1 MKLMRSFVLFICA
14 VAGWLSLALAA
25 DKTPANEPVH
35 AAHSHGVGNL
45 ELVVQGGT
53 VKASFEIP
61 MESLLGFE
69 HLPRTPEQKKAM
81 ADLQTAV
88 GQASY
93 FISLPAAAD
102 CQSKSLQVNAD
113 MFKGKKSEH
122 SDLDAELEFS
132 CAQPNA
138 LKQLEIPLFKKHP
151 RLSSLKVDMV
161 SPKGQ
166 ASVILKAKDPLLR
179 W

>member
-1 MKLMRSFVLFICA
+1 MKRFLTAASLGLFCM
-14 VAGWLSLALAA
+14 AA
-25 DKTPANEPVH
+25 PFAFAQDKHTH
-35 AAHSHGVGNL
+35 AAHSHGVGSL
-45 ELVVQGGT
+45 ELSVQGGK
-53 VKASFEIP
+53 VSGSFEIP

-69 HLPRTPEQKKAM
+69 HLPRTPVQKKAM

-102 CQSKSLQVNAD
+102 CQPISLQVNAD

-132 CAQPNA
+132 CSQPNA

-166 ASVILKAKDPLLR
+166 ASVTLKAKDPVLR

>member
-1 MKLMRSFVLFICA
+1 MKLSGLFVCFLTVSA
-14 VAGWLSLALAA
+14 SLLCTAQAA
-25 DKTPANEPVH
+25 DNH
-35 AAHSHGVGNL
+35 AAHAHGLGTL

-61 MESLLGFE
+61 MESLLGHE

-81 ADLQTAV
+81 ADLQTATA
-88 GQASY
+88 QASY
-93 FISLPAAAD
+93 FITLPAAAG
-102 CQSKSLQVNAD
+102 CQTKSLQVDSN

-132 CAQPNA
+132 CSQPSA
-138 LKQLEIPLFKKHP
+138 LTQIEIPLFKKHA
-151 RLSSLKVDMV
+151 RLSALKVDMV

-166 ASVILKAKDPLLR
+166 SSVTLKAKDPVLR

>member
-1 MKLMRSFVLFICA
+1 MKLSSLFVCVVTA
-14 VAGWLSLALAA
+14 SAGLLCSAQAA
-25 DKTPANEPVH
+25 DKH
-35 AAHSHGVGNL
+35 AAHSHGAGNL
-45 ELVVQGGT
+45 ELVVQGSS

-69 HLPRTPEQKKAM
+69 HLPRTPAQKKAM
-81 ADLQTAV
+81 ADLQTATA
-88 GQASY
+88 QANY
-93 FISLPAAAD
+93 FITLPAAAD
-102 CQSKSLQVNAD
+102 CQPKSLQVDAD

-132 CAQPNA
+132 CAQPSA

-161 SPKGQ
+161 TPKGQ
-166 ASVILKAKDPLLR
+166 SSVTLKAKDAVLR

>member
-1 MKLMRSFVLFICA
+1 MTQTFALIAALPLFLFCTT
-14 VAGWLSLALAA
+14 VMAA
-25 DKTPANEPVH
+25 DKH

-45 ELVVQGGT
+45 ELVVQGSS

-69 HLPRTPEQKKAM
+69 HLPRTPAQKKAM
-81 ADLQTAV
+81 ADLQTATA
-88 GQASY
+88 QASY
-93 FISLPAAAD
+93 FITLPAAAD
-102 CQSKSLQVNAD
+102 CQPKSLQVNAD
-113 MFKGKKSEH
+113 MFKAQKSEH
-122 SDLDAELEFS
+122 SDLDVALEFS
-132 CAQPNA
+132 CAQPSA
-138 LKQLEIPLFKKHP
+138 LKQLDIPLFKKHP

-166 ASVILKAKDPLLR
+166 ASVTLKAKDPVLR

>member
-1 MKLMRSFVLFICA
+1 MKNCALFVWAIVGGLT
-14 VAGWLSLALAA
+14 LASAA
-25 DKTPANEPVH
+25 DKSAPSDHAH
-35 AAHSHGVGNL
+35 AAHSHGLGQL
-45 ELVVQGGT
+45 DLVVQGGT

-81 ADLQTAV
+81 ADLQTATA
-88 GQASY
+88 QASY
-93 FISLPAAAD
+93 FITLPAAAD
-102 CQSKSLQVNAD
+102 CQPKSLQVNAD
-113 MFKGKKSEH
+113 MFKGQKSEH
-122 SDLDAELEFS
+122 SDLDAELEYS
-132 CAQPNA
+132 CAQPSA

-166 ASVILKAKDPLLR
+166 ASVTLKAKDPVLR

>member
-1 MKLMRSFVLFICA
+1 MTQTFALIAALPLFLFCTT
-14 VAGWLSLALAA
+14 VMAA
-25 DKTPANEPVH
+25 DKH

-45 ELVVQGGT
+45 ELVVQGSS

-81 ADLQTAV
+81 ADLQTATA
-88 GQASY
+88 QASY
-93 FISLPAAAD
+93 FITLPAAAD
-102 CQSKSLQVNAD
+102 CQPKSLQVNAD
-113 MFKGKKSEH
+113 MFKGQKSEH
-122 SDLDAELEFS
+122 SDLDVALEFS

-166 ASVILKAKDPLLR
+166 ASVTLKAKDPVLR

>member
-1 MKLMRSFVLFICA
+1 MKLMRNFVLFICA
-14 VAGWLSLALAA
+14 VAGWLSLAFAA

-45 ELVVQGGT
+45 ELVVQGAS

-69 HLPRTPEQKKAM
+69 HLPRTPAQKKAM

-88 GQASY
+88 GQTSY

-102 CQSKSLQVNAD
+102 CQPKSLQVNAD
-113 MFKGKKSEH
+113 MFDGKKSEH
-122 SDLDAELEFS
+122 SDLDAEMEFS
-132 CAQPNA
+132 CSQPSA
-138 LKQLEIPLFKKHP
+138 LKQLEISLFKKHP

-161 SPKGQ
+161 TPKGQ
-166 ASVILKAKDPLLR
+166 ASVTLKAKDPVLR